1 MRKIVLLVSVA
12 FFIFSV
18 NVYADNSINNS
29 TKKDDKSLIQKA
41 EDKIKEKI
49 KEQNPK
55 TRGTA
60 IGVRG

>member
-18 NVYADNSINNS
+18 NVYADTSTNS

-55 TRGTA
+55 TRGTVAA
-60 IGVRG
+60 IRG